1 MFIQSSEKMSITD
14 LNVLCGKN
22 YTFQFL
28 ERLKGNLPLIL
39 KNLNPL
45 YQEIPVNSLI
55 MIFSETL
62 TRNGVL
68 VSF

>member
-1 MFIQSSEKMSITD
+1 MFIQSSEKMFITD

-39 KNLNPL
+39 ENL
-45 YQEIPVNSLI
+45 NSLI

-62 TRNGVL
+62 TRNRVL

>member
-1 MFIQSSEKMSITD
+1 MFIQSLEKMSITD

-39 KNLNPL
+39 ENLNPL
-45 YQEIPVNSLI
+45 
-55 MIFSETL
+55 
-62 TRNGVL
+62 
-68 VSF
+68 